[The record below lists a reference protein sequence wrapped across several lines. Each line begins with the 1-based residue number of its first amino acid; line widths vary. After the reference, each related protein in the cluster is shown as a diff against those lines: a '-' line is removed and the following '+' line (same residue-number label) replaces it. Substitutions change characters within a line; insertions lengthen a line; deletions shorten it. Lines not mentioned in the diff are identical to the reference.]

1 VQVPGK
7 SAAKS
12 FRSIG
17 LKKSKHQRDL
27 PLQRSGVAAPRK
39 CGNFPNSGG
48 TTDFLFAL
56 SRKAQGGFLFG
67 GEMERFVFETTQGAV
82 LEAAEEAA
90 LMDYARV
97 RANAVR
103 PCVLVA
109 VLTLGFSGW
118 FLFRQDWTTAL
129 YTVLLGLLLSAF
141 FWLPMLGGKRFRTN
155 VRNARAQRGNLT
167 NTVRAKPIR
176 FVFEGD
182 GCRMLDGKGEEVRF
196 WEDFRMGEVRESD
209 RLFWL
214 PVEDTSILLPKSA
227 LKEGTEDKFRG
238 WLKSHSRHY
247 RVCKV
252 TDRLRRSLERE

>member
-1 VQVPGK
+1 
-7 SAAKS
+7 
-12 FRSIG
+12 
-17 LKKSKHQRDL
+17 
-27 PLQRSGVAAPRK
+27 
-39 CGNFPNSGG
+39 
-48 TTDFLFAL
+48 
-56 SRKAQGGFLFG
+56 
-67 GEMERFVFETTQGAV
+67 MERFVFETTQGAV

-90 LMDYARV
+90 LMDFARV
-97 RANAVR
+97 RVNAVR
-103 PCVLVA
+103 PCILVA
-109 VLTLGFSGW
+109 VLTLGFSGY
-118 FLFRQDWTTAL
+118 FLFRQDWKTAL

-141 FWLPMLGGKRFRTN
+141 FWLPMLGSKRFRTG

-182 GCRMLDGKGEEVRF
+182 GCRMLDGKGEEVQI
-196 WEDFRMGEVRESD
+196 WKDLYMGEVRESD

-214 PVEDTSILLPKSA
+214 PVEDTSVLLPKSD
-227 LKEGTEDKFRG
+227 LKEGTEDGFRG